1 MCVSHHF
8 SCSSDANAEFL
19 WLTTQ
24 ELRKKNSCEKSLA
37 ALLCTRRQ
45 TRVFLFQFH
54 ITYRHCLQ
62 TATLIFHRIF
72 LHIGPGTLKRVERLV
87 ATNTWPLFPYQQNGS
102 NSAQKREVILPV
114 CHQDLSQ
121 ILKY

>member
-1 MCVSHHF
+1 M
-8 SCSSDANAEFL
+8 

-24 ELRKKNSCEKSLA
+24 SPLGNLA
-37 ALLCTRRQ
+37 ALLCTRRE
-45 TRVFLFQFH
+45 TRIFLFQFH
-54 ITYRHCLQ
+54 ITYKHHLQ
-62 TATLIFHRIF
+62 TTTLIFHRIL

-87 ATNTWPLFPYQQNGS
+87 ATDTWPLFPYQQNGN

-121 ILKY
+121 ILK